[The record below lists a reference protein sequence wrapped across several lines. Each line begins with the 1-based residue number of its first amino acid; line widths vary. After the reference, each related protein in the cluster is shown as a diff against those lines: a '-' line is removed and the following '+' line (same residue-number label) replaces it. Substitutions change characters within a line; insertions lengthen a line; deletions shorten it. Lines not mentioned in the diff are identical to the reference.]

1 MKVKTIILLSLF
13 LIIAL
18 FITNIEKITFILA
31 RPSDSNIGREGES
44 FSTLTNDGAWC
55 WLADPRAVYH
65 EGKYKRTYVGWVNKA
80 GDIQV
85 AYYDHETKEITTAT
99 LKNRL
104 QGDDHANPALLMRHD
119 GRLMV
124 FYSAH
129 NGESMFYRV
138 AKNPED
144 ISSWD
149 DERKVGTNTKGRRGY
164 TYPNP
169 IQLTKE
175 DNIIYLFW
183 RGGNFKP
190 CFAKSKDGIKW
201 NRAKTLIKGS
211 GARPYIKFESDG
223 VKKIH
228 FAFTDGHP
236 NVEKRNSI
244 YYACYH
250 NGAFY
255 KADGSKVKDIDE
267 IPINP
272 SEADK
277 VYDANIS
284 GARAWIWDIAI
295 DHFGNPVIVYMALP
309 EETDHRY
316 QYARWNGKNWENF
329 EITSA
334 GKWFPQTQKGQ
345 KEKEPHYSGGIVLD
359 HTNPSIVYL
368 SRPIYGIFEIEKWMT
383 SDGGAT
389 WTSVRITSGSTKN
402 NVRPVVPR
410 GHKPGDAGLIWMYGN
425 YIHYTKYYTALK
437 ME

>member
-31 RPSDSNIGREGES
+31 RPSDSDIGREGES
-44 FSTLTNDGAWC
+44 FSTLTNDGAWY
-55 WLADPRAVYH
+55 WFADPRAVYH

-85 AYYDHETKEITTAT
+85 AYYDHETNEITTAT

-295 DHFGNPVIVYMALP
+295 DHFGNPVIVYTALS

-316 QYARWNGKNWENF
+316 QYARRNGKNWENF

-345 KEKEPHYSGGIVLD
+345 KEKEPYYSGGIVLD

-437 ME
+437 MK